1 MSLSS
6 KLIPSLLASAVC
18 ASLALVADV
27 SVASGGPSGPAV
39 AFRSTGNIG
48 EVIVNPYKV
57 SPLTAVI
64 RNGGYEI
71 HNAVVRIV
79 PKKGG
84 QEIKYEVGDRQI
96 LNHGGIPVFGLYAD
110 YLNTVEVEYDR
121 VFNGKIRP
129 TAPAWFGTIRLA
141 ARSSGS
147 TTLKTPSSTRR
158 AKSAGTSFRI
168 RTCSI
173 RNSRTRPA
181 S

>member
-79 PKKGG
+79 RRRAARKS
-84 QEIKYEVGDRQI
+84 
-96 LNHGGIPVFGLYAD
+96 
-110 YLNTVEVEYDR
+110 NT
-121 VFNGKIRP
+121 KWAI
-129 TAPAWFGTIRLA
+129 
-141 ARSSGS
+141 ARSS
-147 TTLKTPSSTRR
+147 TTAAFPC
-158 AKSAGTSFRI
+158 SAFMQT
-168 RTCSI
+168 TSI
-173 RNSRTRPA
+173 R
-181 S
+181 